1 MPEASRKHPD
11 LPSDSLPLRER
22 AGVRVFCIRLLLIPY
37 HLSLFT
43 FLLSLL
49 TFLPACVETKTIYG
63 AWGDLEAMSDQRKAE
78 DVKAKRNS
86 DQSGAGNFGIQLIAF
101 EGEQHANRANL
112 IAKRLKDESN
122 LDTVWVQSSDARS
135 AVMLGRYPSPDSFH
149 AQEDLKTAR
158 MLNLDGVHL
167 FGNANIIALTAT
179 GDTSLAGFELS
190 NNPGDY
196 TLQVGFY
203 SPDRGGP
210 EYQKTAERIVQT
222 LRQQGYEAYFF
233 HDPQIK
239 RSHICVGVFY
249 ETDLLS
255 YDDGSRGY
263 TEKIYKL
270 QDIFPYNLDNGDV
283 VPDQMSGIVK
293 VRR

>member
-1 MPEASRKHPD
+1 MFDVRCKMFDVFPKSLRQRLQCRLGALHLAS
-11 LPSDSLPLRER
+11 PL
-22 AGVRVFCIRLLLIPY
+22 L
-37 HLSLFT
+37 HLTFYL
-43 FLLSLL
+43 FLLTSL
-49 TFLPACVETKTIYG
+49 AGCMEERVIYG
-63 AWGDLEAMSDQRKAE
+63 AWSDLEGMSDQRKAE
-78 DVKAKRNS
+78 DVQAKKNS
-86 DQSGAGNFGIQLIAF
+86 DKSGAGNFGIQLIAF
-101 EGEQHANRANL
+101 DGELHVNRANL
-112 IAKRLKDESN
+112 IAKRLRDESN
-122 LDTVWVQSSDARS
+122 LTTVWVQSAETRS
-135 AVMLGRYPSPDSFH
+135 AVMMGRYPSPDTFH

-158 MLNLDGVHL
+158 MLTVDGVRI
-167 FGNANIIALTAT
+167 FENANIIALTAT

-210 EYQKTAERIVQT
+210 DYQKTAERITQT

-233 HDPQIK
+233 HDPQVK

-249 ETDLLS
+249 ESDLIN
-255 YDDGSRGY
+255 YEDGSRGY